1 MTLIVPPVVS
11 VVLPVYNGALYL
23 RAALDSMWAQTFTDF
38 ELIVVDDGSTDTTP
52 AILAECADPRLVVQ
66 RMETNT
72 GLPAALNR
80 GLAAAR
86 GTYIARMDADD
97 VSLPE
102 RLARQVAYLQAHP
115 ALDVLGTGYTAIT
128 TDGQPLFT
136 HQPPPTHGQIAW
148 NLLFFNPVTLIMARR
163 DVLVAAGGYSVDF
176 PVAQDYELWTRLID
190 HAQFANLPDPL
201 FLYRRL
207 GNAAR
212 QDDQRAA
219 IKRALCGWLG
229 RLHGEPPPLAV
240 LDDLFEVMEK
250 CLGQRRRRTLTG
262 AQSARVIALLEQTYQ
277 ALVARQ
283 VFTEADLHVVQSDL
297 ARRVR
302 RVARCRLPFWYWRVR
317 RLGRTCGGD

>member
-1 MTLIVPPVVS
+1 MTLISPPVVS

-23 RAALDSMWAQTFTDF
+23 RAALDSMWAQTFADF
-38 ELIVVDDGSTDTTP
+38 ELIVVDDGSTDATP
-52 AILAECADPRLVVQ
+52 AILAECADPRLVVL
-66 RMETNT
+66 RTETNT

-80 GLAAAR
+80 SIAAAR
-86 GTYIARMDADD
+86 GSYIARMDADD
-97 VSLPE
+97 ISLPD

-128 TDGQPLFT
+128 ADGQPLFT

-163 DVLVAAGGYSVDF
+163 DVLAVGYSVDF

-190 HAQFANLPDPL
+190 HARFANLPDPL

-207 GNAAR
+207 GNEAR

-219 IKRALCGWLG
+219 IKRALQRWLG

-240 LDDLFEVMEK
+240 LDDLFESMEK
-250 CLGQRRRRTLTG
+250 CLGQRSRRTLTR
-262 AQSARVIALLEQTYQ
+262 AQSERVIALLRPTYQ

-283 VFTEADLHVVQSDL
+283 VFTEADQRVVQSDL

-317 RLGRTCGGD
+317 RLGRAC